1 MSQMSE
7 MQTATMR
14 TALPS
19 AWATL
24 IVWLVAKFG
33 LDLSDDD
40 WQVLFV
46 VFPVI
51 AGVAYR
57 LGREVEARFP
67 TVGRVLFGSSR
78 QPVYDG

>member
-1 MSQMSE
+1 MSQMNE
-7 MQTATMR
+7 MQTATVR
-14 TALPS
+14 TVLPS

-24 IVWLVAKFG
+24 IVWLVARFG
-33 LDLSDDD
+33 LDLSPED
-40 WQVLFV
+40 WQVLCIL
-46 VFPVI
+46 FPVI

-67 TVGRVLFGSSR
+67 TVGRILFGSSR